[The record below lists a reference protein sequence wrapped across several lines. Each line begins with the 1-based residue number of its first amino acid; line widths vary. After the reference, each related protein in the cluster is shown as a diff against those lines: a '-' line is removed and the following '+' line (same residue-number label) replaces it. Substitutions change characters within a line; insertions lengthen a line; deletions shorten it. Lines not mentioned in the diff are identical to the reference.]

1 MGVICTRS
9 AEVFGAKLAAFL
21 NLPLFRADVHSFAC
35 GEIHVS
41 VPEMFDKVVVVAS
54 TVTNNDWIELFLLLD
69 ALRDARFITLCLTYV
84 GYSRQ
89 DKDICC
95 ASRGGR
101 LFLDMLKK
109 SNVTQCIFVDIHN
122 EDDLKGIAHCCPAEV
137 FALDIT
143 KRFGTNGVVIVSPDA
158 GGEKRARRVAELVGV
173 DCTVGHK
180 QRLNTVTNV
189 QFSSD
194 VKDKICILID
204 DIVDSGTTLY
214 SSSTALLEAG
224 GSRVIAYATHRVL
237 SGDSVN
243 LLANSGIL
251 EINLTDSIEVKQKLP
266 IKFSEISI
274 VPLIASAIKCI
285 M

>member
-1 MGVICTRS
+1 MDVICTRS
-9 AEVFGAKLAAFL
+9 AEVFGAKLAEVL
-21 NLPLFRADVHSFAC
+21 NLPLFRADVNLFAC
-35 GEIHVS
+35 GEIQVS
-41 VPEMFDKVVVVAS
+41 VPKMFDKVVVVAS
-54 TVTNNDWIELFLLLD
+54 TVTNNDWMELFLLLD
-69 ALRDARFITLCLTYV
+69 ALRDARSITLCLTYV

-89 DKDICC
+89 DKEIRCM
-95 ASRGGR
+95 SRGCR

-109 SNVTQCIFVDIHN
+109 SNVTRSIFIDVHD
-122 EDDLKGIAHCCPAEV
+122 EDGLEDIAHCSPAEI

-143 KRFGTNGVVIVSPDA
+143 KRFGVNGIVVVSPDA

-173 DCTVGHK
+173 DCIVGLK
-180 QRLNTVTNV
+180 RRFNTDTEV

-204 DIVDSGTTLY
+204 DIVDSGATLH
-214 SSSTALLEAG
+214 SSSRALLKAG
-224 GSRVIAYATHRVL
+224 GSRVVAYATHRVL

-243 LLANSGIL
+243 LLGNSDIL

-266 IKFSEISI
+266 IKFREISI

-285 M
+285 I